1 MGRHATGHLQRRPA
15 GRAEGVPREAADR
28 GRHAAQPEGGGDR
41 DRAHQGGTFRARA
54 TGAPGDLRDG
64 VRLLSA
70 RGRVPIRRSA
80 AGVSATR
87 VGGPVLSAEQS
98 AAAPAAPLGAFLIA
112 AGPGTGKT
120 FTATER
126 FCWLVEQGVA
136 PDQILTVTFSDR
148 AAEELRLRIT
158 NELSARRPDLGA
170 QALDGAW
177 IGTFH
182 SVCARLLDEF
192 AYLVGAPREMRVL
205 DETGQR
211 LFEQE
216 LMARL
221 RSGATAPFDPDSFA
235 ALSVDDLDD
244 LLRSG
249 LRFLLKLKGRGIT
262 PERFHHRALELQ
274 VPSPPSG
281 ERVRVRG
288 EGNGPDPALA
298 EREAIEVL
306 YTVYRAYEDALHEQ
320 GLRDFDDLLLEVIDA
335 LERVPEFRRRCRER
349 FRYLVVDEFQDT
361 NRIQLDFIRLAAAE
375 NFGNVTAVG
384 DAKQSIYG
392 WRDAE
397 IENIRS
403 RFPGQRLPLTHN
415 RRSYQGI
422 LDCATDFV
430 RRDSDFAAEPEL
442 VATRGAGGV
451 TPVSVLMAPDS
462 RREARSVAET
472 IRRLHVGG
480 RAFREIAV
488 LSHSVRLL
496 PREFEDELRRQG
508 IPYVTSGGSGFFDRQ
523 EIKDVLALLRLTENP
538 MDDGALVRILQG
550 PIVRLPDRGMY
561 RLASRRLERS
571 GMRLRD
577 CFDES
582 MREGFP
588 EMDAKVSA
596 QALRLVELTD
606 RIGRLR
612 DTLTVADILN
622 RLLEESG
629 YLRWAE
635 LRAQR
640 DGSPRALLNLRKVFQ
655 LAGRFER
662 DLALAGIGDF
672 VRHLDQV
679 IDADLAV
686 GEAAEEAALT
696 EAVSL
701 LTVHAAKGLEFPV
714 VFLVNLRPPRPRD
727 TERLF
732 FDPDSTGFVMKN
744 WRGEKHPHFVETSP
758 GAPAVKLAIGE
769 RRRIVYVGLTRAK
782 DALYV
787 TATREEVSPREVG
800 ANGLEDHDHFAEILS
815 WALAH
820 PGSASVVEAEQ
831 LELPV
836 PRTANGQ
843 VDDDA
848 SIVARVLDRLEHVQ
862 PRAAPADRDTGPRVE
877 LSFSQLHDFELC
889 PVRYRF
895 ANVLRVPAPPDE
907 LQPAH
912 VRAAG
917 SSELGVAVHEALA
930 AWHIRG
936 GDLLAHYHGPQA
948 GRDMLERYLVH
959 PLARAPTLAVESGFH
974 MAVGGT
980 RVRGVVDRVCEVD
993 GRIALVDFKT
1003 NATLD
1008 AALVEAYSLQLRIY
1022 GLAARQGLLPGGR
1035 DPRLILFD
1043 MRRGELREIPADT
1056 DQVVRRVESAATRIM
1071 ADDFRL
1077 GPEHANRPCSLCA
1090 FRPICPD
1097 ARPRP

>member
-1 MGRHATGHLQRRPA
+1 M
-15 GRAEGVPREAADR
+15 
-28 GRHAAQPEGGGDR
+28 
-41 DRAHQGGTFRARA
+41 
-54 TGAPGDLRDG
+54 
-64 VRLLSA
+64 
-70 RGRVPIRRSA
+70 
-80 AGVSATR
+80 SATR
-87 VGGPVLSAEQS
+87 VRGPVLSAEQ
-98 AAAPAAPLGAFLIA
+98 AAAAHAGPQGAFLIA

-136 PDQILTVTFSDR
+136 PDRILTVTFSDR

-158 NELSARRPDLGA
+158 RELGARRPDLGA
-170 QALDGAW
+170 QAAGRAQGAQLLDGAAGRAQGAQLLDGAAGRAQGAQLLDGAW

-216 LMARL
+216 LLAKL
-221 RSGATAPFDPDSFA
+221 RSGAAAPFDPDSFS

-262 PERFHHRALELQ
+262 PERFRERAVELHAQ
-274 VPSPPSG
+274 HWSGRPSTNGSG
-281 ERVRVRG
+281 
-288 EGNGPDPALA
+288 GPDPSRA
-298 EREAIEVL
+298 EAEAIDVL
-306 YTVYRAYEDALHEQ
+306 STIYSAYEEALHSH

-349 FRYLVVDEFQDT
+349 FRYLIVDEFQDT

-375 NFGNVTAVG
+375 HFGNVTVVG

-403 RFPGQRLPLTHN
+403 RFPGTSLPLTHN
-415 RRSYQGI
+415 RRSFQGI
-422 LDCATDFV
+422 LDCATDFI
-430 RRDSDFAAEPEL
+430 RRDRDFASEPDL
-442 VATRGAGGV
+442 VATRGSGDGP
-451 TPVSVLMAPDS
+451 PVSVMMAPDS
-462 RREARSVAET
+462 RTEARSVAET
-472 IRRLHVGG
+472 IRRLHVSG
-480 RAFREIAV
+480 RAFRDIAV
-488 LSHSVRLL
+488 LSHSVRML

-523 EIKDVLALLRLTENP
+523 EIKDVLGLLRLAENP

-550 PIVRLPDRGMY
+550 PIVRLTDAGMY
-561 RLASRRLERS
+561 RLASRRFEKP

-588 EMDAKVSA
+588 EMEAKVA
-596 QALRLVELTD
+596 AEATRLLDLTD

-612 DTLTVADILN
+612 DTLTVGDILN

-662 DLALAGIGDF
+662 DLTLAGIGDF

-679 IDADLAV
+679 IDAELPV
-686 GEAAEEAALT
+686 GEAAEESEGA

-701 LTVHAAKGLEFPV
+701 LTIHAAKGLEFPV

-732 FDPDSTGFVMKN
+732 FDPDSLGFVMKN
-744 WRGEKHPHFVETSP
+744 WRGEKHPRYVDTSP
-758 GAPAVKLAIGE
+758 GAPAVALAIGE
-769 RRRIVYVGLTRAK
+769 RRRIVYVGLTRAR
-782 DALYV
+782 DSLYV
-787 TATREEVSPREVG
+787 TATREEPSVHEVG
-800 ANGLEDHDHFAEILS
+800 ANGVDDHDHFAEILS
-815 WALAH
+815 WAVAH
-820 PGSASVVEAEQ
+820 PESAVVVESEQ

-836 PRTANGQ
+836 PRTLNGH
-843 VDDDA
+843 VRDDPSVISA
-848 SIVARVLDRLEHVQ
+848 VLDRLEEIGLANAAAT
-862 PRAAPADRDTGPRVE
+862 PERAAAIE
-877 LSFSQLHDFELC
+877 LSFSQLHDFEVC

-895 ANVLRVPAPPDE
+895 SQVWGVPAPPDE
-907 LQPAH
+907 LQPFQ
-912 VRAAG
+912 VRAIG
-917 SSELGVAVHEALA
+917 STELGSAVHEALA
-930 AWHIRG
+930 AWHMGG
-936 GDLLAHYHGPQA
+936 GDLLELYRGPA
-948 GRDMLERYLVH
+948 LGREMLARYLEH
-959 PLARAPTLAVESGFH
+959 PLSRARTLAVEAGFN
-974 MAVGGT
+974 MSIAGA
-980 RVRGVVDRVCEVD
+980 RVRGLVDRICESE
-993 GRIALVDFKT
+993 GRSVLIDFKT

-1008 AALVEAYSLQLRIY
+1008 EALLEAYRLQLRIY
-1022 GLAARQGLLPGGR
+1022 GVAAHRGLLAGGTEPRLVLFDLRHAQPHDVTPDDELVHGHVATAAR
-1035 DPRLILFD
+1035 LI
-1043 MRRGELREIPADT
+1043 
-1056 DQVVRRVESAATRIM
+1056 AAG
-1071 ADDFRL
+1071 DFRL
-1077 GPEHANRPCSLCA
+1077 GPEHEKRPCQLCA
-1090 FRPICPD
+1090 YRPICPD
-1097 ARPRP
+1097 ARKVL

>member
-1 MGRHATGHLQRRPA
+1 M
-15 GRAEGVPREAADR
+15 
-28 GRHAAQPEGGGDR
+28 
-41 DRAHQGGTFRARA
+41 
-54 TGAPGDLRDG
+54 
-64 VRLLSA
+64 
-70 RGRVPIRRSA
+70 
-80 AGVSATR
+80 SATR
-87 VGGPVLSAEQS
+87 VRGPVLSPEQ
-98 AAAPAAPLGAFLIA
+98 AAAAHAGPQGAFLIA

-136 PDQILTVTFSDR
+136 PDQILTMTFSDR
-148 AAEELRLRIT
+148 AAEELRQRIT
-158 NELSARRPDLGA
+158 SELVARRPDLSPN
-170 QALDGAW
+170 ALDGAW

-216 LMARL
+216 LLAKL
-221 RSGATAPFDPDSFA
+221 RSGAAAPFDPDSFT

-262 PERFHHRALELQ
+262 PERFHHRALDLHAQ
-274 VPSPPSG
+274 HWSG
-281 ERVRVRG
+281 RPTPNG
-288 EGNGPDPALA
+288 SGGPDPARA
-298 EREAIEVL
+298 EAEAVDVL
-306 YTVYRAYEDALHEQ
+306 FTIYRAYEDGLRGQ

-335 LERVPEFRRRCRER
+335 LERVPEFRRRCRDR
-349 FRYLVVDEFQDT
+349 FRYLIVDEFQDT

-375 NFGNVTAVG
+375 GFGNVTVVG

-403 RFPGQRLPLTHN
+403 RFPGTRLPLTHN
-415 RRSYQGI
+415 RRSFQGI
-422 LDCATDFV
+422 LDCATDFI
-430 RRDSDFAAEPEL
+430 RRDYDFAGEPEL
-442 VATRGAGGV
+442 TATRGLGDGP
-451 TPVSVLMAPDS
+451 PVSVMMAPDP
-462 RREARSVAET
+462 RTEARSVAET
-472 IRRLHVGG
+472 IRRLHVRG

-488 LSHSVRLL
+488 LSHSVRML

-523 EIKDVLALLRLTENP
+523 EIKDVLALLRLAENP

-550 PIVRLPDRGMY
+550 PIVRLADAGMY
-561 RLASRRLERS
+561 RLASRRFERS

-582 MREGFP
+582 SGEGFP

-596 QALRLVELTD
+596 EAVRLLELTD
-606 RIGRLR
+606 RTGRLR
-612 DTLTVADILN
+612 DTLTVGDILN

-640 DGSPRALLNLRKVFQ
+640 DGSPRALLNLRKVSQ

-679 IDADLAV
+679 IDAELPV
-686 GEAAEEAALT
+686 GEASEESEGA

-701 LTVHAAKGLEFPV
+701 LTIHAAKGLEFPV

-732 FDPDSTGFVMKN
+732 FDADNLGFVMKS
-744 WRGEKHPHFVETSP
+744 WRGEKHPRYVETSP
-758 GAPAVKLAIGE
+758 GAPAVRLAIGE

-787 TATREEVSPREVG
+787 TATREEPSAHEVG
-800 ANGLEDHDHFAEILS
+800 ANGVEDHDHFAEILS

-820 PGSASVVEAEQ
+820 PESATVVESEQ

-836 PRTANGQ
+836 PRALNGQ
-843 VDDDA
+843 VRDDP
-848 SIVARVLDRLEHVQ
+848 SVVAAVLDRLERIRPGQ
-862 PRAAPADRDTGPRVE
+862 APPPSGVERSVE
-877 LSFSQLHDFELC
+877 LSFSQLHDLEVC

-895 ANVLRVPAPPDE
+895 SQVWRVPAPPDE
-907 LQPAH
+907 LQPAQ
-912 VRAAG
+912 VRAIG
-917 SSELGVAVHEALA
+917 STELGSAVHEGLA
-930 AWHIRG
+930 AWHTNG
-936 GDLLAHYHGPQA
+936 GDLLGLYRGPES
-948 GRDMLERYLVH
+948 GREMLERYLED
-959 PLARAPTLAVESGFH
+959 PLAHAETLAVEAGFN
-974 MAVGGT
+974 MSIAGT
-980 RVRGVVDRVCEVD
+980 RVRGLVDRICRLD
-993 GRIALVDFKT
+993 GRTVLIDFKT

-1008 AALVEAYSLQLRIY
+1008 EALLDAYRLQLRIY
-1022 GLAARQGLLPGGR
+1022 GLAAHRGLLAGGV
-1035 DPRLILFD
+1035 DPRLVLFD
-1043 MRRGELREIPADT
+1043 LRRGEALEVNPDDDLVEQHIAAAS
-1056 DQVVRRVESAATRIM
+1056 RRILAG
-1071 ADDFRL
+1071 DFSL
-1077 GPEHANRPCSLCA
+1077 GPEHENRPCHLCA
-1090 FRPICPD
+1090 YRPICPD
-1097 ARPRP
+1097 ARRDAGKVL

>member
-1 MGRHATGHLQRRPA
+1 M
-15 GRAEGVPREAADR
+15 
-28 GRHAAQPEGGGDR
+28 
-41 DRAHQGGTFRARA
+41 
-54 TGAPGDLRDG
+54 
-64 VRLLSA
+64 SA
-70 RGRVPIRRSA
+70 L
-80 AGVSATR
+80 R
-87 VGGPVLSAEQS
+87 VGGSTLSAEQ
-98 AAAPAAPLGAFLIA
+98 AAAAHAGPLGAFLIA

-126 FCWLVEQGVA
+126 FCWLVAQGAA
-136 PDQILTVTFSDR
+136 PDHILTVTFSDR

-158 NELSARRPDLGA
+158 SELTRRRPDMRP
-170 QALDGAW
+170 QDLDGAW

-192 AYLVGAPREMRVL
+192 AYLVSAPREMRVL
-205 DETGQR
+205 DEVGQR

-216 LMARL
+216 LMAKL
-221 RSGATAPFDPDSFA
+221 RSGVTAPFDPDSFA
-235 ALSVDDLDD
+235 ALTVDDLDD

-249 LRFLLKLKGRGIT
+249 LRFLLKLKGRGIN
-262 PERFHHRALELQ
+262 PEKFHHRALDLHAQ
-274 VPSPPSG
+274 HWSARPSTNGSG
-281 ERVRVRG
+281 
-288 EGNGPDPALA
+288 GPDPARA
-298 EREAIEVL
+298 ELEAIDVL
-306 YTVYRAYEDALHEQ
+306 FTIYRAYEDALHAE

-349 FRYLVVDEFQDT
+349 FRYLIVDEFQDT

-375 NFGNVTAVG
+375 DFGNVTVVG

-397 IENIRS
+397 IDNIRT
-403 RFPGQRLPLTHN
+403 RFPGRPLPLTHN

-422 LDCATDFV
+422 LDCATSFI
-430 RRDSDFAAEPEL
+430 RRDPDFEAEPEL

-451 TPVSVLMAPDS
+451 AAAAVTVVMAPDA
-462 RREARSVAET
+462 RTEARSVAET

-480 RAFREIAV
+480 REFRDIAV
-488 LSHSVRLL
+488 LSHSVRML

-550 PIVRLPDRGMY
+550 PIVRLPDQGMY
-561 RLASRRLERS
+561 RLASRRSERH

-577 CFDES
+577 CFDEA
-582 MREGFP
+582 MREGAP
-588 EMDAKVSA
+588 EMEPKVAS
-596 QALRLVELTD
+596 QAARLVELTD

-612 DTLTVADILN
+612 DALTVADTLN

-640 DGSPRALLNLRKVFQ
+640 DGSPRSLLNLRKVFQ

-679 IDADLAV
+679 IDAELPV
-686 GEAAEEAALT
+686 GEAAEEAAGA

-701 LTVHAAKGLEFPV
+701 LTIHAAKGLEFPV

-732 FDPDSTGFVMKN
+732 LDPDNLGFVMKN
-744 WRGEKHPHFVETSP
+744 WRGEKHPRFVETSP
-758 GAPAVKLAIGE
+758 GAPAVALAIGE

-782 DALYV
+782 DSLYV
-787 TATREEVSPREVG
+787 TATREEPSAHEVG
-800 ANGLEDHDHFAEILS
+800 ANGLDEHDHFAEILG

-820 PGSASVVEAEQ
+820 PESASVVESEQ

-836 PRTANGQ
+836 PRAANGQ
-843 VDDDA
+843 FHDDP
-848 SIVARVLDRLEHVQ
+848 IVVGQVLDRLERVRPPEA
-862 PRAAPADRDTGPRVE
+862 PREAAAAPSIA
-877 LSFSQLHDFELC
+877 LSFSQLHDFEVC

-895 ANVLRVPAPPDE
+895 SQVWGVPAPPDE
-907 LQPAH
+907 LQPRQVQAI
-912 VRAAG
+912 G
-917 SSELGVAVHEALA
+917 STELGAAVHEALA
-930 AWHIRG
+930 SWHTAG
-936 GDLLAHYHGPQA
+936 GDLLQLYRGPDA
-948 GRDMLERYLVH
+948 GRQMLDRYLAH
-959 PLARAPTLAVESGFH
+959 PLSRARTLAVEAGFN
-974 MAVGGT
+974 MAIGST

-993 GRIALVDFKT
+993 GGTALIDFKT

-1008 AALVEAYSLQLRIY
+1008 PAVLEAYALQLRIY
-1022 GLAARQGLLPGGR
+1022 GVAAGRGLLPGDR
-1035 DPRLILFD
+1035 RPRLLLFD
-1043 MRRGELREIPADT
+1043 MRRGDVHEVAPDEALVAS
-1056 DQVVRRVESAATRIM
+1056 RVAVAAAKISAG
-1071 ADDFRL
+1071 DFHL
-1077 GPEHANRPCSLCA
+1077 GPEHAKRPCSLCA
-1090 FRPICPD
+1090 YRPICPD
-1097 ARPRP
+1097 AIDARKVL